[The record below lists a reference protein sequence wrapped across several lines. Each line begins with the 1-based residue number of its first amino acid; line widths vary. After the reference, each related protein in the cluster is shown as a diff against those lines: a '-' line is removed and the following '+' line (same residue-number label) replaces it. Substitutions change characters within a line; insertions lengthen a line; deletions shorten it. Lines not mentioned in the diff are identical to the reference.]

1 MGTAVLN
8 RRTFLRG
15 IGGIAV
21 ALPALEIMMPRR
33 ARAGESAPTRYV
45 VAFCGASTGRRDGA
59 YTSDE
64 QPTADLL
71 VPDAIGA
78 NYDVKRAATPLADFG
93 IVEDVS
99 IVSGMHIPW
108 DEGSGIP
115 AAGRRVQFH
124 ESALCP
130 LLCGVRGSENNGDDE
145 CRGPTSDQ
153 IVGDAIGQD
162 TAHRVLPV
170 CVQAATYR
178 GSNGSSGG
186 ARGTLSYR
194 EDEGGIQR
202 VSPIISP
209 RQLFE
214 SLFNG
219 FVPPGADPAQIA
231 ELEYQQRRTA
241 KVVDLVKE
249 DADRL
254 IARLGGEDRRR
265 MERHLTAIS
274 EFEDALGQEGG
285 GGSECVLPMDPGDD
299 PPIGNSTSTTS
310 AEDYDTTAAWSD
322 EETRALRHTELIHM
336 ALTCELTR
344 SVALQY
350 TYAHCWMNMFPVTG
364 HTNDL
369 HELGHGSS
377 GSDATPL
384 EALSDGVAWNVK
396 HWARLVD
403 MLKNTPDIDGRSVL
417 DNTAMMLVFEGGHG
431 WDPEA
436 AAYSVHSTENMSAL
450 IAGRAGGLNASG
462 GRHIVAPG
470 EHPARVLT
478 SAMQAVGAGDTLGE
492 VSGVI
497 PELFA

>member
-1 MGTAVLN
+1 MAIRVLN

-15 IGGIAV
+15 AGGIAV
-21 ALPALEIMMPRR
+21 ALPALEIMMPSGS
-33 ARAGESAPTRYV
+33 ARAGGSAATRYLIG
-45 VAFCGASTGRRDGA
+45 FCGASTGRRDGN
-59 YTSDE
+59 YTTDE
-64 QPTADLL
+64 QPTADLV
-71 VPDAIGA
+71 VPDALGA
-78 NYDVKRAATPLADFG
+78 KYDVKRAVTPLADFG

-99 IVSGMHIPW
+99 IVSGLHIPW
-108 DEGSGIP
+108 DEGGGVP
-115 AAGRRVQFH
+115 EAGRRVQFH
-124 ESALCP
+124 ESALSP
-130 LLCGVRGSENNGDDE
+130 ILSGMRGGADNGDND
-145 CRGPTSDQ
+145 CKGPTSDQ

-162 TAHRVLPV
+162 SAHRVLPV
-170 CVQAATYR
+170 CVQAASYR

-186 ARGTLSYR
+186 ANGTLSYR
-194 EDEGGIQR
+194 EDGGIQR
-202 VSPIISP
+202 VSPISSP

-214 SLFNG
+214 SLFSG
-219 FVPPGADPAQIA
+219 FVPPGADPAQLA
-231 ELEYQQRRTA
+231 ELDYQARRTT
-241 KVVDLVKE
+241 KVVDLVKG

-274 EFEDALGQEGG
+274 EFEDALGQQGG
-285 GGSECVLPMDPGDD
+285 DSSECVLPMDPGDD
-299 PPIGNSTSTTS
+299 PPIGNSTTTS
-310 AEDYDTTAAWSD
+310 SPDEYDTTAAWSD
-322 EETRALRHTELIHM
+322 EETRALRLTDLIHM

-350 TYAHCWMNMFPVTG
+350 TYAHCWLNMFPVTG

-369 HELGHGSS
+369 HELGHS
-377 GSDATPL
+377 GSGSETSPL
-384 EALSDGVAWNVK
+384 EALSDGIAWNVK

-403 MLKNTPDIDGRSVL
+403 LLKNTPDVDGRSVL
-417 DNTAMMLVFEGGHG
+417 DNTAMTLMFEGGHG

-450 IAGRAGGLNASG
+450 IAGGAGGLNASG

-478 SAMQAVGAGDTLGE
+478 SAMSAVGAGDTLGE

-497 PELFA
+497 PELFL